1 MIPYVDIGHSQ
12 FLEEF
17 FFMLKMRTELLP
29 NCIQYSAETL
39 AFISNRRCNLE
50 SMQKVQQTFVLVVN
64 GRFSN
69 P

>member
-1 MIPYVDIGHSQ
+1 
-12 FLEEF
+12 
-17 FFMLKMRTELLP
+17 MLKMRTELLP

-39 AFISNRRCNLE
+39 AFISNRRCNPE

-64 GRFSN
+64 GRLSN